1 MGLRKKIA
9 VSGKYK
15 GTECED
21 GAVYYESV
29 WWSLLSKHIIL
40 KLVCNR
46 KFGIVVSILSAIK
59 SLYGNPTPHTKN
71 TIYSRKGVAY
81 EAVKRKSKY
90 HPEF

>member
-29 WWSLLSKHIIL
+29 WWAVWQKPIIMPQTL
-40 KLVCNR
+40 
-46 KFGIVVSILSAIK
+46 ILSGFAALMRN
-59 SLYGNPTPHTKN
+59 SGN
-71 TIYSRKGVAY
+71 
-81 EAVKRKSKY
+81 
-90 HPEF
+90 EFLSAPGQQQYPK

>member
-29 WWSLLSKHIIL
+29 WWPRLQKPIKPPESLCLCGFLRVSLYIVYYL
-40 KLVCNR
+40 K
-46 KFGIVVSILSAIK
+46 FSILSIINNLFYNLSQSIA
-59 SLYGNPTPHTKN
+59 LYLKVH
-71 TIYSRKGVAY
+71 IRI
-81 EAVKRKSKY
+81 
-90 HPEF
+90 

>member
-29 WWSLLSKHIIL
+29 WWTVWQKPIIMPQTL
-40 KLVCNR
+40 
-46 KFGIVVSILSAIK
+46 ILSGFAALMRN
-59 SLYGNPTPHTKN
+59 SGN
-71 TIYSRKGVAY
+71 
-81 EAVKRKSKY
+81 
-90 HPEF
+90 EFPSSSDQQRYPK

>member
-29 WWSLLSKHIIL
+29 WWAVWQKPIIMPQTL
-40 KLVCNR
+40 
-46 KFGIVVSILSAIK
+46 ILSGFVALMRN
-59 SLYGNPTPHTKN
+59 SGN
-71 TIYSRKGVAY
+71 
-81 EAVKRKSKY
+81 
-90 HPEF
+90 EFLFAPGQQQYPK

>member
-29 WWSLLSKHIIL
+29 WWAVWQKPIIMPQTL
-40 KLVCNR
+40 
-46 KFGIVVSILSAIK
+46 ILSGFAALMRN
-59 SLYGNPTPHTKN
+59 SGN
-71 TIYSRKGVAY
+71 
-81 EAVKRKSKY
+81 
-90 HPEF
+90 EFLFAPGQQQYPK